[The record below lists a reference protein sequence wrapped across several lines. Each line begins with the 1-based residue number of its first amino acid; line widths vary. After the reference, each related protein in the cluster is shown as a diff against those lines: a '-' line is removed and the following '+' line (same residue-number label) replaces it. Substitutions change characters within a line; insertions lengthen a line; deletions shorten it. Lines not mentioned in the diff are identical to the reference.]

1 MPNHVSQDLWVS
13 GPTESI
19 KHFIEFAQETEE
31 NGDVLLLSANKFI
44 PYPKNFAGI
53 AGYNAGG
60 YEWCIKNW
68 GTKWGIYNCKCR
80 LPKKYGKSKSTVFY
94 TFNSAWSPAIKIID
108 AMSKQYPELT
118 FKLKFYEHG
127 MQFKGVYIVQ
137 NNVVLKNEESKYKG
151 SRGG

>member
-13 GPTESI
+13 GPTEDI

-31 NGDVLLLSANKFI
+31 NGAVLLLSANKFI

-60 YEWCIKNW
+60 YEWCIANW

-80 LPKKYGKSKSTVFY
+80 LPKKYGKIKSTVFY
-94 TFNSAWSPAIKIID
+94 TFNSAWSPADRIIN
-108 AMSKQYPELT
+108 AMSKQYPSLT
-118 FKLKFYEHG
+118 FKLKYYERG
-127 MQFKGVYIVQ
+127 MQFKGTYIIKNYIV
-137 NNVVLKNEESKYKG
+137 LKHEQSNYTG